1 MGEFRKYYKFPLKY
15 DGHSYI
21 WTNNGKMAFNSLVS
35 DEDTQKIVNILNG
48 ILDKKCNAQCN
59 DGYIVIDGRK
69 CLLVRGWGMLTG
81 IGGYHLERNKA
92 AEIQD
97 EFVHWC
103 VNRLNGGGL

>member
-1 MGEFRKYYKFPLKY
+1 MEEFKKYYKFPLKY
-15 DGHSYI
+15 DGYSYI
-21 WTNNGKMAFNSLVS
+21 WTNNGEMAFSSLVS

-48 ILDKKCNAQCN
+48 ILDKKCNTQYN

-81 IGGYHLERNKA
+81 VGGYNLRRSKA

-97 EFVHWC
+97 EFANWC
-103 VNRLNGGGL
+103 VNRLNGII